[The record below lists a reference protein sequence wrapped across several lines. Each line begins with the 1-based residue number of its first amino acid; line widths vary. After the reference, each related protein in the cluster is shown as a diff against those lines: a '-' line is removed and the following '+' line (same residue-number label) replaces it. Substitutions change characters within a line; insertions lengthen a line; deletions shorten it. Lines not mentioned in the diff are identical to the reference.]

1 MLTIRRDC
9 ECSLGCGKADYGRQE
24 RWSAL
29 LTGIAAGYAGAMAI
43 DRHSL
48 TTTALHADRS
58 LEAASGIAPPI
69 MQSVTYRADDA
80 EDFARRA
87 TDPLYDEFYARHGN
101 PTSSRIAKVVADL
114 ERAEAG
120 IMFASGMAAIST
132 VVLAHVKA
140 GDHVVAQSNH
150 YISTTHL
157 MTKFLPRFGVEVTQ
171 VDQRSVD
178 AFAAALRPSTRVI
191 MTESPVNPTMQLT
204 DLAGVAQL
212 AKGRNVVTI
221 CDNTFASP
229 FNQRPIELGI
239 DVVCHSATKYIGGH
253 HDLLAGCVV
262 GTRALVERVWDT
274 SMTLGNQPA
283 PFNAWLALRG
293 VRTLS
298 LRIGQHNANAM
309 AVAHYLSTH
318 PKVADVH
325 YPGLASHPQHDLARR
340 QMAGF
345 GGVLS
350 FVLKGGY
357 EAGVRFLRATELI
370 QNAGSLGGVDSLAIQ
385 PAAMW
390 GGRLPPEVV
399 AEQGLAPGMVRLA
412 TGLEQT
418 DELLADIDRGLAGI

>member
-1 MLTIRRDC
+1 MTSIHR
-9 ECSLGCGKADYGRQE
+9 
-24 RWSAL
+24 
-29 LTGIAAGYAGAMAI
+29 GYARFTLAEK
-43 DRHSL
+43 HSL

-58 LEAASGIAPPI
+58 LETASGIAPPI
-69 MQSVTYRADDA
+69 MQSVTHRADGA

-114 ERAEAG
+114 EGAEAG

-132 VVLAHVKA
+132 AVLAHVRA
-140 GDHVVAQSNH
+140 GDHVVAQVSH

-178 AFAAALRPSTRVI
+178 AFAAALRPNTRVV
-191 MTESPVNPTMQLT
+191 MTETPVNPTMQLT

-212 AKGRNVVTI
+212 TEGRDVVTI

-229 FNQRPIELGI
+229 FNQRPIELGV

-262 GTRALVERVWDT
+262 GARATVERVWDT

-298 LRIGQHNANAM
+298 LRIGQHNANAT
-309 AVAHYLSTH
+309 AVANYLATH
-318 PKVADVH
+318 PKVEEVH
-325 YPGLASHPQHDLARR
+325 YPGLATHPQHDLARR
-340 QMAGF
+340 QMTGF
-345 GGVLS
+345 GGLLT

-357 EAGVRFLRATELI
+357 EAGVRFLRGTELI

-390 GGRLPPEVV
+390 GGRLPPEVI
-399 AEQGLAPGMVRLA
+399 AEQGLAPGMIRLA

-418 DELLADIDRGLAGI
+418 DELLADVDRGLAAA